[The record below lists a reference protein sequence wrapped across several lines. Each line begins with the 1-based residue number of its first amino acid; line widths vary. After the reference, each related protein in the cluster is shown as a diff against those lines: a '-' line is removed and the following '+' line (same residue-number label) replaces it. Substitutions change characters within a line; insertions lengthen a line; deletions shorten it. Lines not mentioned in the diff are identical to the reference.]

1 MLTVS
6 LPVVDVTTALQ
17 HQCSCVA
24 IYGCFNDHVYCYYI
38 CIEVAKTS
46 RGCKPTVLCG
56 GKFAT
61 GHAGVIQSDSTSKD
75 STSKVTF
82 TDANDRQAAGEITMD
97 SSGALG
103 LKDHGGGG

>member
-1 MLTVS
+1 M
-6 LPVVDVTTALQ
+6 
-17 HQCSCVA
+17 
-24 IYGCFNDHVYCYYI
+24 
-38 CIEVAKTS
+38 
-46 RGCKPTVLCG
+46 
-56 GKFAT
+56 
-61 GHAGVIQSDSTSKD
+61 GVIQSDSTSKDSTSKD